1 MMARVLKHVPPGLK
15 VPSHYPMSVCDIA
28 LIPTHGHVS
37 RHHLDLD
44 GRGESSRLSPALSSD
59 GAPRGST
66 IVPQNLGGTIVETFS
81 RLGPKTRYPRI
92 CGALAYGHL
101 VRQTPP
107 RGPLL
112 PGTLYSLPLGISE
125 FAWPHAVCGQLRL
138 TGLDLVGN
146 GAVRLHQLTESHEG
160 IALVLQGLQNLG

>member
-44 GRGESSRLSPALSSD
+44 GRGGSSRLSPALSSD
-59 GAPRGST
+59 GVPGGST
-66 IVPQNLGGTIVETFS
+66 IVPQNLRGTCLRAS
-81 RLGPKTRYPRI
+81 GPSGVLQGDL
-92 CGALAYGHL
+92 C
-101 VRQTPP
+101 Q
-107 RGPLL
+107 
-112 PGTLYSLPLGISE
+112 GTLYSLPLGISE

-138 TGLDLVGN
+138 AGPDLVGN
-146 GAVRLHQLTESHEG
+146 GAVRLHQLTEGHEG

>member
-44 GRGESSRLSPALSSD
+44 GRGGSSQLSPALSSD
-59 GAPRGST
+59 GVPGGST
-66 IVPQNLGGTIVETFS
+66 IVPQNLRGTIVETFS
-81 RLGPKTRYPRI
+81 QLDPKTRYPRI

-101 VRQTPP
+101 VRQASSKGTSVK
-107 RGPLL
+107 GLF
-112 PGTLYSLPLGISE
+112 TLYP
-125 FAWPHAVCGQLRL
+125 
-138 TGLDLVGN
+138 
-146 GAVRLHQLTESHEG
+146 
-160 IALVLQGLQNLG
+160 